1 MASSVT
7 QTHVTRGPI
16 GLVILDV
23 TAHTD
28 GSVTSVALTPKISG
42 RLLAL
47 ETNPGSTAPQDDY
60 DITITDA
67 DGHDVLQ
74 GVGANRDTANT
85 EKVSIVFS
93 GTAIHPPVSVADTLT
108 LNVANNNVNG
118 ATTRIKLYYEGT
130 GEGG

>member
-7 QTHVTRGPI
+7 QTHVRRGPI
-16 GLVILDV
+16 GCVILDV

-28 GSVTSVALTPKISG
+28 GSVDNVDISAHISG

-47 ETNPGSTAPQDDY
+47 ETNPGATAPQANY
-60 DITITDA
+60 DIAINDA

-74 GVGANRDTANT
+74 GVGANRHTANT
-85 EKVSIVFS
+85 EKVAIVYS
-93 GTAIHPPVSVADTLT
+93 GTAIHPPVAASDVLT
-108 LNVANNNVNG
+108 LAVSGNNVNA
-118 ATTRIKLYYEGT
+118 ATTRIKLYYEGI